1 MKIKKKNTTIPIN
14 GKIVD
19 TENVEDK
26 TSNAPSMRLVEE
38 MMNVETMTN
47 ENGTAIKFPDG
58 TMICSIIKDFTTD
71 DTYGAFSW
79 NFPQNF
85 INKPAVTMLP
95 GRPSNSSVITN
106 NINNLS
112 TSGVQFIIRRIYNNL
127 QSNNL
132 VAGSAPNLTLIDTC
146 LTAVGRW
153 K

>member
-26 TSNAPSMRLVEE
+26 TSNAPSMRLTKE
-38 MMNVETMTN
+38 MIKVETASN
-47 ENGTAIKFPDG
+47 DNGTAIKFPDG
-58 TMICSIIKDFTTD
+58 TMICFIIKDFTTD

-79 NFPQNF
+79 NFPQKF
-85 INKPAVTMLP
+85 ISKPAVTMLA

-112 TSGVQFIIRRIYNNL
+112 TVGVQFIIRRIYNNL

-146 LTAVGRW
+146 LTATGRW